1 MDLKPLVPPQVPVY
15 ESQTLV
21 DRKRK
26 VEACYAQCSQIL
38 LPSTSSRS
46 SARFVCVVCNVAFAD
61 VLNLKMHSETNLHKI
76 KVFQS
81 RKMDHGHG
89 HGPSSNPFLCE
100 LCDIMCSSCLV
111 MQFHVN
117 GLKHSAYLREFE
129 HAKRARILGK
139 LGFY

>member
-1 MDLKPLVPPQVPVY
+1 MPDS

-46 SARFVCVVCNVAFAD
+46 SARFICVTCNLAFAD
-61 VLNLKMHSETNLHKI
+61 VFNLKRHGESNLHKI

-81 RKMDHGHG
+81 RKTDHGHG
-89 HGPSSNPFLCE
+89 QGHRPASNPFLCE

-117 GLKHSAYLREFE
+117 GLKHREYLREFE
-129 HAKRARILGK
+129 HAKRARILGN